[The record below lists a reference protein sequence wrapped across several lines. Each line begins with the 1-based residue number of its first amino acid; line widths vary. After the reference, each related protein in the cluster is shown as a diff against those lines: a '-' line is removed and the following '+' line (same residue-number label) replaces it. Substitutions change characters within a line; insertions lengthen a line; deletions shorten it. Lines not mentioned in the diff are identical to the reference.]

1 MRREKIPRRM
11 AGLIA
16 CGERKS
22 RQSAAKV
29 SQIQGI
35 QHICSRPGLFWNGA
49 GRPVKPTG
57 SHTVVPPTSDW
68 AKGKMAEDTLTTSGI
83 GRHGATRLPSV
94 DVDSF
99 NIELK
104 DDDGFLGDRAS
115 KGAFRKILDTLRKP
129 LKKNGEDPLGSKSAE
144 AIGKSGLDEAL
155 VGDDIGAAALV
166 HGAIEEFAQE
176 LAYVTRRFLKTKGW
190 ADTERIVVGGGF
202 RESRVGELAIARTDI
217 ILKAEDFKVEMVPIR
232 FDPDDAGL
240 IGCLHLAP
248 SWIFEAHDSIL
259 AVDIGGTN
267 IRCGVVETRWKKA
280 PDLSKASVWK
290 SELWRHADDE
300 PTREGTV
307 KRLVKML
314 KELIA
319 AADTEG
325 LKLAPFIGIAC
336 PGVINEDGSI
346 EKGAQNLPGNWES
359 SKFNLPTSLVEA
371 IPEIGDHDTA
381 VLMHNDG
388 VAQGLSE
395 VPFMQ
400 DVERWGVLT
409 IGTGLGNA
417 RFTNRRK
424 DKGKS
429 GNDDKD
435 KDEKKDKKSKD

>member
-1 MRREKIPRRM
+1 M
-11 AGLIA
+11 ADELVMTTGIA
-16 CGERKS
+16 
-22 RQSAAKV
+22 
-29 SQIQGI
+29 
-35 QHICSRPGLFWNGA
+35 
-49 GRPVKPTG
+49 
-57 SHTVVPPTSDW
+57 
-68 AKGKMAEDTLTTSGI
+68 
-83 GRHGATRLPSV
+83 RHGAARLPSV
-94 DVDSF
+94 EIDSF

-104 DDDGFLGDRAS
+104 DDEGFLGDRAS
-115 KGAFRKILDTLRKP
+115 KGAFRKIFDRWRKP
-129 LKKNGEDPLGSKSAE
+129 LKKSGEDPFGDEPSDKISKKTLD
-144 AIGKSGLDEAL
+144 AILI
-155 VGDDIGAAALV
+155 GDDTEASAVV
-166 HGAIEEFAQE
+166 HSAIEEFAQE
-176 LAYVTRRFLKTKGW
+176 LAYVTRRFLKTKAW
-190 ADTERIVVGGGF
+190 AKTERIVVGGGF
-202 RESRVGELAIARTDI
+202 RDSRLGELAIARTGI
-217 ILKAEDFKVEMVPIR
+217 ILRSEDFKVDMVPIR
-232 FDPDDAGL
+232 LHPDEAGL

-280 PDLSKASVWK
+280 PDLSKATVWK

-300 PTREGTV
+300 PTREGAV

-314 KELIA
+314 KDLITA
-319 AADTEG
+319 AEAGG

-359 SKFNLPTSLVEA
+359 SKFNLPASLVEA
-371 IPEIGDHDTA
+371 IPQIGAHDAA

-388 VAQGLSE
+388 VVQGLSE

-424 DKGKS
+424 ENGK
-429 GNDDKD
+429 DDK
-435 KDEKKDKKSKD
+435 KSREKEEKENGEKKAKKSKD

>member
-1 MRREKIPRRM
+1 
-11 AGLIA
+11 
-16 CGERKS
+16 
-22 RQSAAKV
+22 
-29 SQIQGI
+29 
-35 QHICSRPGLFWNGA
+35 
-49 GRPVKPTG
+49 
-57 SHTVVPPTSDW
+57 
-68 AKGKMAEDTLTTSGI
+68 MAEDIVTTTGI
-83 GRHGATRLPSV
+83 ARHGATRLPSV

-115 KGAFRKILDTLRKP
+115 KGAFRNILDALRKP
-129 LKKNGEDPLGSKSAE
+129 LKKGGEDPLGGKTAE
-144 AIGKSGLDEAL
+144 KIGKGTLDEAL

-166 HGAIEEFAQE
+166 HGAIEEFARE
-176 LAYVTRRFLKTKGW
+176 LAYVTGRFLKTKAW

-202 RESRVGELAIARTDI
+202 RQSRVGELAIARTDI
-217 ILKAEDFKVEMVPIR
+217 ILKAEGFNIDLLPIR
-232 FDPDDAGL
+232 FHPDEAGL

-248 SWIFEAHDSIL
+248 SWIFEAYDSIL

-280 PDLSKASVWK
+280 PDLSKAEVWK
-290 SELWRHADDE
+290 SDLWRHADDE
-300 PTREGTV
+300 PTREGAV
-307 KRLVKML
+307 KRLAKML
-314 KELIA
+314 KDLIT
-319 AADTEG
+319 AADSEG

-359 SKFNLPTSLVEA
+359 SKFNLPASLVEA
-371 IPEIGDHDTA
+371 IPQIGDHDTA
-381 VLMHNDG
+381 ILMHNDG

-424 DKGKS
+424 DNG
-429 GNDDKD
+429 
-435 KDEKKDKKSKD
+435 KDKKDDKAGNGKKEKKSKA

>member
-1 MRREKIPRRM
+1 
-11 AGLIA
+11 
-16 CGERKS
+16 
-22 RQSAAKV
+22 
-29 SQIQGI
+29 
-35 QHICSRPGLFWNGA
+35 
-49 GRPVKPTG
+49 
-57 SHTVVPPTSDW
+57 
-68 AKGKMAEDTLTTSGI
+68 MAEDTITTTGI
-83 GRHGATRLPSV
+83 ARHGATRLPSV
-94 DVDSF
+94 NVDSF

-115 KGAFRKILDTLRKP
+115 KGAFRNILEALRKP
-129 LKKNGEDPLGSKSAE
+129 LKKNGEDPLGNKSTR
-144 AIGKSGLDEAL
+144 AIAKNTLDEAL
-155 VGDDIGAAALV
+155 VGDDIAAAALV

-176 LAYVTRRFLKTKGW
+176 LAYVTQRFLKTKAW

-202 RESRVGELAIARTDI
+202 RQSRVGELAIARTDI
-217 ILKAEDFKVEMVPIR
+217 ILKAEEFEVDLVPIR
-232 FDPDDAGL
+232 FHPDEAGL

-280 PDLSKASVWK
+280 PDLSKAAVWHAD
-290 SELWRHADDE
+290 LWRHADDE
-300 PTREGTV
+300 PTREGAV

-314 KELIA
+314 KELIG
-319 AADTEG
+319 AADAEG

-336 PGVINEDGSI
+336 PGVINGDGSI

-359 SKFNLPTSLVEA
+359 SKFNLPASLVEA
-371 IPEIGDHDTA
+371 IPQIGDHDTA

-388 VAQGLSE
+388 VVQGLSE

-400 DVERWGVLT
+400 DVDHWGVLT

-424 DKGKS
+424 DK
-429 GNDDKD
+429 DDKD
-435 KDEKKDKKSKD
+435 NKDDKKEKKSKD

>member
-1 MRREKIPRRM
+1 
-11 AGLIA
+11 
-16 CGERKS
+16 
-22 RQSAAKV
+22 
-29 SQIQGI
+29 
-35 QHICSRPGLFWNGA
+35 
-49 GRPVKPTG
+49 
-57 SHTVVPPTSDW
+57 
-68 AKGKMAEDTLTTSGI
+68 MAEDIVATTGI
-83 GRHGATRLPSV
+83 AGHGATRLPSV

-115 KGAFRKILDTLRKP
+115 KGAFRKILDSLRKP
-129 LKKNGEDPLGSKSAE
+129 LQKAGEDPLGKKAAVE
-144 AIGKSGLDEAL
+144 IGKSELDEAL
-155 VGDDIGAAALV
+155 VGDDVAAAALV

-176 LAYVTRRFLKTKGW
+176 LAYVTQRFLKTKAW

-202 RESRVGELAIARTDI
+202 RQSRVGELAIARTDI
-217 ILKAEDFKVEMVPIR
+217 ILKGEDFKVDLVPIR
-232 FDPDDAGL
+232 FDPDEAGL

-259 AVDIGGTN
+259 AGDIGGTN

-280 PDLSKASVWK
+280 PDLSKAAVWK
-290 SELWRHADDE
+290 SELWRHANDE
-300 PTREGTV
+300 PTREGAV

-314 KELIA
+314 KSLIE

-325 LKLAPFIGIAC
+325 LRLAPFIGIAC

-359 SKFNLPTSLVEA
+359 SKFNLPASLVEA
-371 IPEIGDHDTA
+371 IPQIGDHDTA

-400 DVERWGVLT
+400 DVECWGVLT

-424 DKGKS
+424 DKDK
-429 GNDDKD
+429 DDK
-435 KDEKKDKKSKD
+435 KDRKSKE

>member
-1 MRREKIPRRM
+1 M
-11 AGLIA
+11 ADDIA
-16 CGERKS
+16 TTT
-22 RQSAAKV
+22 
-29 SQIQGI
+29 GI
-35 QHICSRPGLFWNGA
+35 A
-49 GRPVKPTG
+49 
-57 SHTVVPPTSDW
+57 
-68 AKGKMAEDTLTTSGI
+68 
-83 GRHGATRLPSV
+83 RHGAERLPSV

-115 KGAFRKILDTLRKP
+115 KGAFRKILDSLRKP
-129 LKKNGEDPLGSKSAE
+129 LKDNGDDPLGKKASAE
-144 AIGKSGLDEAL
+144 LGKSELDEAL
-155 VGDDIGAAALV
+155 LGKDIHASALV

-176 LAYVTRRFLKTKGW
+176 LAHVTTRILKTKAW

-217 ILKAEDFKVEMVPIR
+217 LLKAEGLKIDVVPIR
-232 FDPDDAGL
+232 FHPDDAGL

-280 PDLSKASVWK
+280 PDLSKATVWK
-290 SELWRHADDE
+290 SDLWRHADDE
-300 PTREGTV
+300 PTREGAV

-314 KELIA
+314 KGLIA
-319 AADTEG
+319 EADAEG

-359 SKFNLPTSLVEA
+359 SKFNLPASLVEA
-371 IPEIGDHDTA
+371 IPQIGDHDTA

-400 DVERWGVLT
+400 DVEHWGVLT

-417 RFTNRRK
+417 RFTNRRR
-424 DKGKS
+424 DK
-429 GNDDKD
+429 DKD
-435 KDEKKDKKSKD
+435 KDEKKDGKNGKKSKD